1 MPGMPLRE
9 TFSALLLGLLTLLG
23 LVLLSAFDFLLFHT
37 VAELFSIVIA
47 CCVFILAWNSRQNEE
62 NSAFTLLGIAY
73 LCVGILDGVHT
84 LSYEGMPFFQAYS
97 PNLPTQLWIAT
108 RCLEALSLLAFALL
122 LGKRFS
128 VQITALGYSLLTAGI
143 LLATLSRLFPDCYVQ
158 GQGLTGFK
166 IGSEYLICLI
176 LLATIAVLAKR
187 REHLDAYIFRL
198 LVFSLVTTIL
208 AELAFTFYVS
218 VYGLSNLIGH
228 FLKIVSFF
236 LIYKAIVAT
245 GIIRPQDLLFKRLQE
260 SEERYDSLTSNMN
273 GIAFRSHLD
282 WSPVYIRGAVED
294 ITGYS
299 QQEFLQGRITW
310 KDLIH
315 PQDLQDIL
323 RSSSRKELLSRP
335 GYSTYREYRILHKQG
350 AVRWLYEGIHNVPDE
365 KGQPVFLE
373 GVLLDISRQKQAEE
387 TIARQAEQLSSLLEA
402 IQESALLL
410 DPQGRIRQ
418 ANSTVARRLGT
429 PVQNLPGRRLTDLL
443 PEQAAKDFG
452 VMLQVMQSSKHPLQY
467 ETVHWARTM
476 QHYLFPVL
484 DPETGELSGV
494 AMLGLDMTQRKQRE
508 LELNKLRLAVE
519 NSPMP
524 IVITDTQGSI
534 EYVNQ
539 AFSQITGYSYQ
550 EAMGQNPRILKSG
563 EHSQEF
569 YRELW
574 ETISSG
580 KTWRGEFHNLR
591 KSGELYWEQAAIA
604 PVKDEA
610 GQIINYVGV
619 KEDITD
625 QKNLERIKVDVERIM
640 RHDLK
645 SPLNGIIG
653 LPQAMLQ
660 EENLTDEQ
668 RELLGYIEQTG
679 WKMLNMVN
687 LSLDMFKMEMG
698 SYAYQPQEV
707 DLLAVLRQLITD
719 NQSRLKAAGLQ
730 ARIQLHGAALEQEDS
745 LLVKAEER
753 LLYTMLA
760 NLFVNAVEASAQGQ
774 EVVMDVSQNQQLW
787 LSIVNQGAVPQA
799 VREDFFAKY
808 RTFGKKHG
816 TGLGTY
822 SAWLTAQ
829 TMGYE
834 IQLEVDDSQDLT
846 RVKIAMPCAS
856 A

>member
-1 MPGMPLRE
+1 MLI
-9 TFSALLLGLLTLLG
+9 GLLTLLG

-47 CCVFILAWNSRQNEE
+47 FCVFILAWNSRQNEE
-62 NSAFTLLGIAY
+62 NSAFTLLGIAF

-97 PNLPTQLWIAT
+97 PNLPTQLWVAT
-108 RCLEALSLLAFALL
+108 RYLEALSLLAFAML

-128 VQITALGYSLLTAGI
+128 VQIPVLGYGLLTVGI

-176 LLATIAVLAKR
+176 LLATIAVLIKR
-187 REHLDAYIFRL
+187 REHFDSYIFGL
-198 LVFSLVTTIL
+198 MVFSLVTTIL

-245 GIIRPQDLLFKRLQE
+245 GITRPQALLFNKLLE
-260 SEERYDSLTSNMN
+260 SEERYDSLTSNLS

-299 QQEFLQGRITW
+299 EQDFLQGSIKW
-310 KDLIH
+310 EDIMH
-315 PQDLQDIL
+315 HEDMQDIL
-323 RSSSRKELLSRP
+323 YSSSHRDLLSRP
-335 GYSTYREYRILHKQG
+335 GYSTYREYRILHKQES
-350 AVRWLYEGIHNVPDE
+350 VRWLYESIHNVPDE

-387 TIARQAEQLSSLLEA
+387 TTARQAEQLSSLLEA

-410 DPQGRIRQ
+410 DNQGRILQ
-418 ANSTVARRLGT
+418 ANSTVAKRLGT
-429 PVQNLPGRRLTDLL
+429 PVQELSGLRLADLL
-443 PEQAAKDFG
+443 PQRAAGDFTA
-452 VMLQVMQSSKHPLQY
+452 MLQVLQESSHPLQY
-467 ETVHWARTM
+467 ETLRSGRNM

-484 DPETGELSGV
+484 EPESGKLNGV
-494 AMLGLDMTQRKQRE
+494 AMLGLDVTERKQRE

-534 EYVNQ
+534 EYVNP
-539 AFSQITGYSYQ
+539 AFSQITGYGYE
-550 EAMGQNPRILKSG
+550 EAIGHNSRILKSG

-569 YRELW
+569 YKDLW
-574 ETISSG
+574 EIISSG
-580 KTWRGEFHNLR
+580 RTWRGEFYNRR

-610 GQIINYVGV
+610 GRIINYVGV
-619 KEDITD
+619 KEDISH
-625 QKNLERIKVDVERIM
+625 QKNLERIKADVERIM

-653 LPQAMLQ
+653 LPQVLLL
-660 EENLTDEQ
+660 EDNLTEEQ
-668 RELLGYIEQTG
+668 REILGYIEQTG

-687 LSLDMFKMEMG
+687 LSLDMFKMEM
-698 SYAYQPQEV
+698 SNYEYQPQEV
-707 DLLAVLRQLITD
+707 DLLAVIRELLAD
-719 NQSRLKAAGLQ
+719 NQSKLKAAGLEVKVLLQ
-730 ARIQLHGAALEQEDS
+730 GAFLEQGDS

-760 NLFVNAVEASAQGQ
+760 NLLVNAVEASPQGQ
-774 EVVMDVSQNQQLW
+774 EIVLDISIEDRVL
-787 LSIVNQGAVPQA
+787 LSIANQGAVPQA
-799 VREDFFAKY
+799 VRKNFFAKY
-808 RTFGKKHG
+808 NTYGKEQG

-834 IQLEVDDSQDLT
+834 LQLEVDDQQDLT
-846 RVKIAMPCAS
+846 RVWIYIPAKDS
-856 A
+856 

>member
-1 MPGMPLRE
+1 M
-9 TFSALLLGLLTLLG
+9 FLGLLTLMG
-23 LVLLSAFDFLLFHT
+23 LVLLSAFDYLLFHT

-47 CCVFILAWNSRQNEE
+47 CCVFILAWNSRQNVES
-62 NSAFTLLGIAY
+62 SAFSLLGVAF
-73 LCVGILDGVHT
+73 LSVGILDGVHT

-108 RCLEALSLLAFALL
+108 RYLEALSLLAFALL
-122 LGKRFS
+122 LGKRFR
-128 VQITALGYSLLTAGI
+128 IEIPTLGYGLLTAGI
-143 LLATLSRLFPDCYVQ
+143 LLLTLGRLFPDCYVQ

-176 LLATIAVLAKR
+176 LLASIAVLAQR
-187 REHLDAYIFRL
+187 RQHLDAYIFRL
-198 LVFSLVTTIL
+198 MVLSLLTTIL

-245 GIIRPQDLLFKRLQE
+245 GIIRPQDLLFKKLQE
-260 SEERYDSLTSNMN
+260 SEERYDSLTSNMG

-282 WSPVYIRGAVED
+282 WSPVYLRGAIED

-299 QQEFLQGRITW
+299 QQEFLQGSIKW
-310 KDLIH
+310 EDIIH
-315 PQDLQDIL
+315 PRDLQDIL
-323 RSSSRKELLSRP
+323 YSSSHKELLSRP
-335 GYSTYREYRILHKQG
+335 GYSVYREFRILHKQG
-350 AVRWLYEGIHNVPDE
+350 AVRWLYESIHNVPD
-365 KGQPVFLE
+365 KQGQPVYLE
-373 GVLLDISRQKQAEE
+373 GVLLDISRQKQAEQ

-410 DPQGRIRQ
+410 DPQGRILQ

-429 PVQNLPGRRLTDLL
+429 AVQNLPGRRLTDLL
-443 PEQAAKDFG
+443 PEQAAKDLG
-452 VMLQVMQSSKHPLQY
+452 SMLQVMQSSKQPLQY
-467 ETVHWARTM
+467 ETVHLARNM

-484 DPETGELSGV
+484 EPESGELSGV
-494 AMLGLDMTQRKQRE
+494 AMLGLDITQRKQKE

-519 NSPMP
+519 NSPVP

-580 KTWRGEFHNLR
+580 RTWRGEFCNR
-591 KSGELYWEQAAIA
+591 SKSGELYWEQAAIA

-619 KEDITD
+619 KEDITH
-625 QKNLERIKVDVERIM
+625 QKDLERIKVDVERIM

-668 RELLGYIEQTG
+668 RELLGYIEQIG
-679 WKMLNMVN
+679 WKMLNMIN
-687 LSLDMFKMEMG
+687 LSLDMFKMETG
-698 SYAYQPQEV
+698 SYEYQPQEV

-730 ARIQLHGAALEQEDS
+730 VRVQLQGAPLEQGDF
-745 LLVKAEER
+745 LLVQAEER

-760 NLFVNAVEASAQGQ
+760 NLFVNAVEASPQGQ
-774 EVVMDVSQNQQLW
+774 EVLIDISQNQQLL
-787 LSIVNQGAVPQA
+787 LSIANQGAVPQA
-799 VREDFFAKY
+799 VREEFFSKY
-808 RTFGKKHG
+808 RTFGKKQG

-822 SAWLTAQ
+822 SAWLTTQ
-829 TMGYE
+829 IMGYE
-834 IQLEVDDSQDLT
+834 IQLEVDESQDLT
-846 RVKIAMPCAS
+846 RVKIAMPYAS

>member
-1 MPGMPLRE
+1 
-9 TFSALLLGLLTLLG
+9 
-23 LVLLSAFDFLLFHT
+23 
-37 VAELFSIVIA
+37 
-47 CCVFILAWNSRQNEE
+47 
-62 NSAFTLLGIAY
+62 
-73 LCVGILDGVHT
+73 
-84 LSYEGMPFFQAYS
+84 
-97 PNLPTQLWIAT
+97 
-108 RCLEALSLLAFALL
+108 
-122 LGKRFS
+122 
-128 VQITALGYSLLTAGI
+128 
-143 LLATLSRLFPDCYVQ
+143 
-158 GQGLTGFK
+158 
-166 IGSEYLICLI
+166 
-176 LLATIAVLAKR
+176 
-187 REHLDAYIFRL
+187 
-198 LVFSLVTTIL
+198 
-208 AELAFTFYVS
+208 
-218 VYGLSNLIGH
+218 
-228 FLKIVSFF
+228 
-236 LIYKAIVAT
+236 
-245 GIIRPQDLLFKRLQE
+245 
-260 SEERYDSLTSNMN
+260 
-273 GIAFRSHLD
+273 
-282 WSPVYIRGAVED
+282 
-294 ITGYS
+294 
-299 QQEFLQGRITW
+299 
-310 KDLIH
+310 
-315 PQDLQDIL
+315 
-323 RSSSRKELLSRP
+323 
-335 GYSTYREYRILHKQG
+335 
-350 AVRWLYEGIHNVPDE
+350 PDE